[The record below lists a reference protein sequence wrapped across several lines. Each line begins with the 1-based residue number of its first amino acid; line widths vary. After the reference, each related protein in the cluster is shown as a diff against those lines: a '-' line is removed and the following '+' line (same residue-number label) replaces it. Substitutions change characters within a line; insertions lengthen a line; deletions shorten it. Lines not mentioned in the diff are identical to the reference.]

1 MRRADLSFYE
11 QLDMLGATSLCLS
24 HFPITIIIIITII
37 VNQKQPICG
46 HWNTPAQRHSLLV
59 FHSLWSFSSEFQIS
73 APKSDYN
80 CCCRGKDRF
89 VKSIISLKDKG
100 KLSWCSARDIMD
112 KTIEE
117 LQVLS
122 CGAILVVP

>member
-1 MRRADLSFYE
+1 MMTKDDQKRFEKLLSKSMYL
-11 QLDMLGATSLCLS
+11 QATVGTWQAPFL
-24 HFPITIIIIITII
+24 IIINN
-37 VNQKQPICG
+37 NQKQPVCG
-46 HWNTPAQRHSLLV
+46 HWNTPAHRHSLLV

-122 CGAILVVP
+122 YGAILVLP